1 MFISFEGGEGSGKT
15 TVINKLKET
24 LIKANKSVYVTRE
37 PGGTKISEAIRHI
50 LLDNNSNMSFHTEAL
65 LFAASRAEHIDE
77 VIKEKLKTHDIVITD
92 RFLDSSIAYQAFGRD
107 LGVEFILKIN
117 DYALNYM
124 PDVTFYID
132 VEPKDGLARTKNR
145 GKSDRLD
152 NEALSF
158 HEKVRK
164 GYLEVAK
171 MYPERIITIDG
182 DGTVDDIYERVLVH
196 LRKML

>member
-1 MFISFEGGEGSGKT
+1 
-15 TVINKLKET
+15 
-24 LIKANKSVYVTRE
+24 
-37 PGGTKISEAIRHI
+37 
-50 LLDNNSNMSFHTEAL
+50 
-65 LFAASRAEHIDE
+65 
-77 VIKEKLKTHDIVITD
+77 
-92 RFLDSSIAYQAFGRD
+92 
-107 LGVEFILKIN
+107 
-117 DYALNYM
+117 M

-158 HEKVRK
+158 HEKVRN

>member
-1 MFISFEGGEGSGKT
+1 
-15 TVINKLKET
+15 
-24 LIKANKSVYVTRE
+24 
-37 PGGTKISEAIRHI
+37 
-50 LLDNNSNMSFHTEAL
+50 MSFHTEAL

-117 DYALNYM
+117 DYALKYM

-158 HEKVRK
+158 HEKVRN